1 MTTATDDPA
10 ITDEA
15 LPPAAEPD
23 TGTEANQGPEE
34 DDCEDLLVEIAPER
48 RRFFEV
54 VDENTASWV
63 VDKMLSM
70 DERIKRHEAQAK
82 ARLAMMKADRE
93 RFARRFLPQLQAWA
107 EANPPR
113 RGRSLDLD
121 AGRIGFRAQKAR
133 AKVVDNDRA
142 IAYLRD
148 TAYLADLLSL
158 PDATV
163 FPDAHAYIKAR
174 PYLATML
181 AQVDEVLE
189 ADGEA
194 AALAFLRETISDD
207 AARFVTEDTVYKLD
221 GDGLRDHALTTGE
234 AIPGVEL
241 VPAHDKFY
249 FEAPKAKAA
258 GDDQAQPSDQA

>member
-1 MTTATDDPA
+1 MTTATDAPA
-10 ITDEA
+10 LTDE
-15 LPPAAEPD
+15 PVPDAAI
-23 TGTEANQGPEE
+23 AAPEQ
-34 DDCEDLLVEIAPER
+34 DDCEDLLVELAPER
-48 RRFFEV
+48 RRFFEI
-54 VDENTASWV
+54 VDEETASWAL
-63 VDKMLSM
+63 DKLLAM
-70 DERIKRHEAQAK
+70 DERIKRHDAQAK
-82 ARLAMMKADRE
+82 ARIALMKADRE

-121 AGRIGFRAQKAR
+121 AGRIGFRKRNAA
-133 AKVVDNDRA
+133 AKIVDADRA
-142 IAYLRD
+142 VAYIRD

-163 FPDAHAYIKAR
+163 FPDAHAYIQAR
-174 PYLATML
+174 PHLATLL

-207 AARFVTEDTVYKLD
+207 GAKFVAEETVYKLD
-221 GDGLRDHALTTGE
+221 TDGVREHALSTGE

-241 VPAHDKFY
+241 IPEHDDFY
-249 FEAPKAKAA
+249 YQAPKAKAA
-258 GDDQAQPSDQA
+258 GDDQA